1 VIERR
6 PGILLKSRY
15 LRRSFMFML
24 TGRKLGLEL
33 AFAVLV
39 ALAFGV
45 SCRGFFPKPIL
56 QSIAIN
62 PTAPQVNVD
71 KTLNLQLFGTYDDGS
86 RSPVTSG
93 VGWSIVPTSVATIA
107 GTGSATLTG
116 VSSGS
121 ATITASAQALS
132 ATATATVIGNVTSI
146 TVSPASGNAKIGG
159 QGAPFTFAATPG
171 PPSFITADNGG
182 TLTITPGDGNIT
194 CTVSVDTNTNP
205 DELCTAVTGAIGPY
219 SIVMTYP
226 SPTGGTV
233 TSPTATLTV
242 SQ

>member
-1 VIERR
+1 
-6 PGILLKSRY
+6 
-15 LRRSFMFML
+15 MFML
-24 TGRKLGLEL
+24 TGRKLALTL
-33 AFAVLV
+33 AFTVLV

-116 VSSGS
+116 VTSGS

-171 PPSFITADNGG
+171 PPTFITADNGG
-182 TLTITPGDGNIT
+182 TLTITPADGHIT
-194 CTVSVDTNTNP
+194 CIVSVDTNSNP
-205 DELCTAVTGAIGPY
+205 DELCTAVTGAAGPY

-242 SQ
+242 SP

>member
-1 VIERR
+1 
-6 PGILLKSRY
+6 
-15 LRRSFMFML
+15 ML
-24 TGRKLGLEL
+24 TGRKLVLEL
-33 AFAVLV
+33 AFTALV

-71 KTLNLQLFGTYDDGS
+71 KTVNLQLFGTFDDGS

-116 VSSGS
+116 VTSGS
-121 ATITASAQALS
+121 ATITASAQALN

-146 TVSPASGNAKIGG
+146 TVSPASASIKAGG
-159 QGAPFTFAATPG
+159 SPVSFTFAGHPG
-171 PPSFITADNGG
+171 PPSFITANNGG
-182 TLTITPGDGNIT
+182 TLTVTPTDTFFT
-194 CTVSVDTNTNP
+194 CTVSVDSNNNP
-205 DELCTAVTGAIGPY
+205 DESCSAVPGGPSSY
-219 SIVMTYP
+219 TLVMTYP
-226 SPTGGTV
+226 SPTGATVSSPTV
-233 TSPTATLTV
+233 TVTV
-242 SQ
+242 TQ

>member
-1 VIERR
+1 
-6 PGILLKSRY
+6 
-15 LRRSFMFML
+15 MFMW
-24 TGRKLGLEL
+24 TGRKLALTL
-33 AFAVLV
+33 AFTALV

-71 KTLNLQLFGTYDDGS
+71 KTLNLQLFGTYDDGT

-116 VSSGS
+116 VTSGS

-132 ATATATVIGNVTSI
+132 ATASATVIGNVTAI
-146 TVSPASGNAKIGG
+146 TVSPTSGSVAVGG
-159 QGAPFTFAATPG
+159 STGAPFTFAATPG
-171 PPSFITADNGG
+171 PPLFITADNGG
-182 TLTITPGDGNIT
+182 TLVISPNDGNIT
-194 CTVSVDTNTNP
+194 CTVSTDGNSNP
-205 DELCTAVTGAIGPY
+205 DELCTATGGTGISYAIT
-219 SIVMTYP
+219 MTYP

-233 TSPTATLTV
+233 TSTPTATLTV
-242 SQ
+242 H